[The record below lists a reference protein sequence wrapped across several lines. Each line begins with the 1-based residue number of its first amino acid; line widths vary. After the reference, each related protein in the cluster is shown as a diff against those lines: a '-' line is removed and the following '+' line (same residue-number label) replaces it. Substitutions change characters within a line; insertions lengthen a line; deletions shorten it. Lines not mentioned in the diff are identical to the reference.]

1 MDKIKKIETIGNTEE
16 REKKLKQ
23 LEEKQLEEFTK
34 KLNKYIIKHY
44 GSDVSHI
51 ITNGLK
57 IESLLGEDRFRLEL
71 KLPFWNIR
79 YYKSFNYRLEY
90 DDINMIERIFKNL
103 SDDVFPKIKE
113 KEKEKE
119 EKIEKLEKQFLE
131 VSKFILDNNYKRN
144 MCNASVVESDI
155 LYYWEARQYELHEE
169 LQRLTGKSK
178 EKR

>member
-16 REKKLKQ
+16 REKKL
-23 LEEKQLEEFTK
+23 KQLEEFTK

-90 DDINMIERIFKNL
+90 DDINMIERIFENL
-103 SDDVFPKIKE
+103 SDNVFPKIKE
-113 KEKEKE
+113 KLKEKE
-119 EKIEKLEKQFLE
+119 EKIEKIEKQLLE
-131 VSKFILDNNYKRN
+131 VSKFLADVWYKSCTLNHNIMNEEILNYWKN
-144 MCNASVVESDI
+144 KE
-155 LYYWEARQYELHEE
+155 QELHEE